1 VQRVEKRQRARAGR
15 ESSKLFLSPRDGR
28 CEARRA
34 PTTESL
40 RGDAVNKKIRT
51 LTVSSLYRKWGEPH
65 RKCECV
71 VPSIR
76 LNGKWLISLGIV
88 PGQKIRVITNGA
100 IISLVPMGSDATG
113 NDFNYAAGHTTVL
126 QQH

>member
-1 VQRVEKRQRARAGR
+1 
-15 ESSKLFLSPRDGR
+15 
-28 CEARRA
+28 
-34 PTTESL
+34 
-40 RGDAVNKKIRT
+40 VNKKIRT
-51 LTVSSLYRKWGEPH
+51 LTVSSLYREWGEPH

-100 IISLVPMGSDATG
+100 IISLVPMDSDATG